1 MHVLDSFLP
10 TFVFTIFQYALP
22 AETPLSFKEQCL
34 KWHNDFRSIH
44 QVSEVVWNEDLAQDA
59 EDWARH
65 LADNNLFD
73 HATNLQQLQQ
83 GENLY
88 WSSRETTEPCT
99 DAIKAFYE
107 EIKDYDFDNPGFS
120 DKTGHFTQVVWKA
133 TTKIGAAGKTR
144 ADGSFI
150 VVVRYSPPGNLVPE
164 NSFRENVLPSESW
177 QPPTEAGVVQTSS
190 NFVFIITGLLFSSVF
205 Q

>member
-1 MHVLDSFLP
+1 MLKLVAQSISYECFDFSVL
-10 TFVFTIFQYALP
+10 
-22 AETPLSFKEQCL
+22 E
-34 KWHNDFRSIH
+34 
-44 QVSEVVWNEDLAQDA
+44 
-59 EDWARH
+59 
-65 LADNNLFD
+65 
-73 HATNLQQLQQ
+73 
-83 GENLY
+83 
-88 WSSRETTEPCT
+88 
-99 DAIKAFYE
+99 
-107 EIKDYDFDNPGFS
+107 
-120 DKTGHFTQVVWKA
+120 QVVWKA

-150 VVVRYSPPGNLVPE
+150 VVVRYSPPGNLVAE